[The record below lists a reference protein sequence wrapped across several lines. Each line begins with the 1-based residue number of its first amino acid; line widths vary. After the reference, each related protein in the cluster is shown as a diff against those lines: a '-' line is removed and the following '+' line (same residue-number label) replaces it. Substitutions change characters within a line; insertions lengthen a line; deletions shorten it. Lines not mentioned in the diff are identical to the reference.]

1 MRRLPERLSESLS
14 VRLRLS
20 VREGHAT
27 SRRLSE
33 TPKATV
39 RLHVTLAVAV
49 VLSRGVVTRLS
60 LAWVL
65 RLLLGRGLRMR
76 RGLLRSL
83 IPGLRTTLLLRGVLA
98 LALNLALG
106 RAPASTAW
114 GFLLAT
120 LSATVVLVTVAL
132 LLPRSLCVRR
142 ELSLCGIARIG
153 GTTSLVALSRCLLGR
168 LVRSVGR
175 LRAAYSQRG
184 AWSGVRVLEPIS
196 GRMSGHLP
204 RVSV

>member
-39 RLHVTLAVAV
+39 RLHVTLAV

-83 IPGLRTTLLLRGVLA
+83 IPGLRATLLLLRGVLA

-153 GTTSLVALSRCLLGR
+153 GTTSLVALSRCTLGR
-168 LVRSVGR
+168 LVRSVRR

-196 GRMSGHLP
+196 GRMSGHLS

>member
-1 MRRLPERLSESLS
+1 LRRLPERLSESLS

-39 RLHVTLAVAV
+39 RLHVTLAV

-60 LAWVL
+60 LAGVL

-76 RGLLRSL
+76 GGLLRSL
-83 IPGLRTTLLLRGVLA
+83 IPGLRTTLLLLRGVLA
-98 LALNLALG
+98 LALHLALG

-142 ELSLCGIARIG
+142 ELSLCGITRIG
-153 GTTSLVALSRCLLGR
+153 GTTSLVALSRCTLGR
-168 LVRSVGR
+168 LVRSVRR

-196 GRMSGHLP
+196 GRMSGHLSS
-204 RVSV
+204 VSV